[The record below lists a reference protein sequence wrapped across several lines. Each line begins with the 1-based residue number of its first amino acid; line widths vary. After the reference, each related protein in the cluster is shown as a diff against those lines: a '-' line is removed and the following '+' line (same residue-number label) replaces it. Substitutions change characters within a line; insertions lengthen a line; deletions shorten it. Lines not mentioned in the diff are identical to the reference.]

1 MESRRARR
9 WLPDAYLSGVA
20 EISLEPLWELGVRG
34 IIVDLDNT
42 LVAYRETSVAP
53 ELAEWVRAARGR
65 GFGVVLVSNNWSERV
80 AAIGL
85 HLDVPT
91 VPRAMKPMPA
101 AFLRALRVLGTPRVQ
116 TVVVGDQLLT
126 DVLGAKLMGMRAILT
141 EPLTEYGFITT
152 RMMRVVER
160 AVLRM
165 VRMRPPGGARP

>member
-1 MESRRARR
+1 MEPGKGRG
-9 WLPDAYLSGVA
+9 WLPDAYLGGVA
-20 EISLEPLWELGVRG
+20 EIGLERLWDLGVRG

-42 LVAYRETSVAP
+42 LVAYRESTVAP
-53 ELAEWVRAARGR
+53 ELADWVRAARRR
-65 GFGVVLVSNNWSERV
+65 GFGVVLVSNNWSQRV

-91 VPRAMKPMPA
+91 VPHAMKPLPA
-101 AFLRALRVLGTPRVQ
+101 AFLRALRVLGTPRAQ

-152 RMMRVVER
+152 RILRVIERGLLRLAGMRR
-160 AVLRM
+160 PKG
-165 VRMRPPGGARP
+165 VRP